1 MSPCKFAHTLSE
13 LTVCRAP
20 PNMNCRTISTVM
32 TVRLSVAEVC
42 RSLYCDSPEHCAWLA
57 STSAHKQLLVARP
70 GAVGWYFFIC
80 SILVLQWDPATCA
93 AILFCAGNALPVN
106 TYFRCGGVCSAHS
119 RQILPTCAQFFPL
132 HCPVHTLQ
140 WACVTTIRA

>member
-70 GAVGWYFFIC
+70 GTVGWYFFIC
-80 SILVLQWDPATCA
+80 SMVVLQWDPATCA
-93 AILFCAGNALPVN
+93 ASACFVLVTQCLSTHISDVVGYVQLILGRFFS
-106 TYFRCGGVCSAHS
+106 TAHRFS
-119 RQILPTCAQFFPL
+119 HCTILCM
-132 HCPVHTLQ
+132 HYNGHV
-140 WACVTTIRA
+140 